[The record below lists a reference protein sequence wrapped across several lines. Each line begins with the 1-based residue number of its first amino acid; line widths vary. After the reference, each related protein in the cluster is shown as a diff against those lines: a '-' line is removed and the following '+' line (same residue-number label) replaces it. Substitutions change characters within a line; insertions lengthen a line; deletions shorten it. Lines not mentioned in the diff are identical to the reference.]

1 MKICYERK
9 KKMVAAGANA
19 DAAADTKLRRKER
32 ERGTSSWWWWWWW
45 WREGHNSDNFQSFG
59 DLAVWL
65 LLIFHKARLPKH
77 WTWWS

>member
-32 ERGTSSWWWWWWW
+32 ERGTSS
-45 WREGHNSDNFQSFG
+45 
-59 DLAVWL
+59 
-65 LLIFHKARLPKH
+65 
-77 WTWWS
+77 